1 MLLTVASEDLASALT
16 EAGSVTDSRNP
27 SPLLRHV
34 RLCAVAGTVEVAGQ
48 SISGSLATTVA
59 CKTERPGAVLVDH
72 RELTNRIRAAG
83 DEVPLELRGTNLLV
97 RGTTKKVRYSMGII
111 DADDWP
117 TLPKSDGVASGL
129 PAKTLLECIA
139 RVGFAVSTDR
149 ARALSALFLRGDGKE
164 LMAVGVDGHRLAIF
178 KVPFD
183 GAVELDVGVG
193 GVERLKRL
201 LVGYEG
207 DVELNDCGNSS
218 FATFGS
224 TVLSFARTQRYLMP
238 PIEHVI
244 PLEFQGTV
252 ALMRDELKEAVQAA
266 ALAGVDRDK
275 DGKIIGRRDIT
286 LSVSFGELGL
296 HLMSRSAE
304 FGEAD
309 ADLPEATCEA
319 DVLMGAN
326 SRYLL
331 EALATCD
338 ADVTLGV
345 IDENSPL
352 TLNSGPVKHII
363 MPTRL

>member
-1 MLLTVASEDLASALT
+1 MLLTVASEDLAAALT
-16 EAGSVTDSRNP
+16 EAGSLADSRSP

-34 RLCAVAGTVEVAGQ
+34 RLRAVAGALEVAGQ
-48 SISGSLATTVA
+48 SLSGSLTTTVT
-59 CKTERPGAVLVDH
+59 CDVKSPGAVLVDH

-83 DEVPLELRGTNLLV
+83 DQVTLELKDTNLLV
-97 RGTTKKVRYSMGII
+97 RGTAKKVRYSMGVI

-117 TLPKSDGVASGL
+117 TLPKSDGIASGL

-149 ARALSALFLRGDGKE
+149 ARTLSALFLRGDGKE

-178 KVPFD
+178 KVPFE
-183 GAVELDVGVG
+183 GKTELDVGVG

-224 TVLSFARTQRYLMP
+224 AVLSFARTQRYIMP
-238 PIEHVI
+238 PVDNVV
-244 PLEFQGTV
+244 PVEFQGTV
-252 ALMRDELKEAVQAA
+252 VLMRDELKEAVQAA

-275 DGKIIGRRDIT
+275 DGKVIGRRDVC

-304 FGEAD
+304 YGEAD
-309 ADLPEATCEA
+309 ADLPEATCKA
-319 DVLMGAN
+319 DVLMGVN

-352 TLNSGPVKHII
+352 TLDSGPVKHII